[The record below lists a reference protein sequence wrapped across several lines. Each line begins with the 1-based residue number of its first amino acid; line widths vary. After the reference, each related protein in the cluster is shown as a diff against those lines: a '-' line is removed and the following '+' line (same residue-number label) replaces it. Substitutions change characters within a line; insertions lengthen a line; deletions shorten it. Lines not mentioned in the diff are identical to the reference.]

1 MIDIAIRNL
10 SDPVFSYLYE
20 FFWIFLQ
27 NLYSRIDFS
36 FFWNYYSELDYWSLF
51 LSHIGIILNL
61 NFIIKILKKN
71 IQSLIR
77 NILNKENLERFI
89 LKILKLVI
97 DLVKKCCISFVAFQN
112 ILKILFEF
120 LIFEFSHLRRK
131 TLESKIA
138 EKEKSPRT
146 IKESNKKGICYLFK
160 NFSKF

>member
-36 FFWNYYSELDYWSLF
+36 FFWNYYLELDYWSLF

-97 DLVKKCCISFVAFQN
+97 DLVKKCCF